1 METSAHIAEI
11 SRPRVGFV
19 PKATDM
25 RAVEF
30 RARVSAV
37 LAFISPNSTIKDAY
51 PKAARFLGLGPRRVR
66 ALHAGEARSIQVDD
80 EEALF
85 EAEVKISEHMLMKEM
100 QRHADRLEYAALRY
114 AAKSSDA
121 DRERIARWRD
131 LARRVRRVFGGTGA

>member
-1 METSAHIAEI
+1 METSVHIAEI
-11 SRPRVGFV
+11 SRSSVGIQ

-30 RARVSAV
+30 RARVGAV
-37 LAFISPNSTIKDAY
+37 LAFISPNSTIKEAY

-66 ALHAGEARSIQVDD
+66 ALHAGEARLIQVDD

-85 EAEVKISEHMLMKEM
+85 EAEVKISEHIITKEI

-114 AAKSSDA
+114 AAKSPDA
-121 DRERIARWRD
+121 DPERIARWRD
-131 LARRVRRVFGGTGA
+131 LARRVRRVFDREGA

>member
-1 METSAHIAEI
+1 
-11 SRPRVGFV
+11 
-19 PKATDM
+19 M

-30 RARVSAV
+30 RARVGAV

-66 ALHAGEARSIQVDD
+66 ALHAGEARAIQVDD

-100 QRHADRLEYAALRY
+100 QHHADRLEYAALRY

-131 LARRVRRVFGGTGA
+131 LARRVRRVFGGAGA